1 MNPENMNTRF
11 INLHGYSDCIEVVR
25 GDARM
30 VLEPNCGGR
39 ILQYEYKGV
48 NALYVDPAEAGY
60 RLSAGKPHPSPFGP
74 GAGRSDIGPEFTTV
88 PHPELWLGKWSAS
101 IGREGTVELTSA
113 HDYQTGV
120 QLTREFSLEQNFAK
134 LKFTQTILNIDE
146 SPRKYFHWSR
156 TLCTGGGIA
165 IAPIN
170 EESRYPRGYITY
182 GPGEVLNYLPAP
194 EANVIVG
201 DGLLQICGPGSAK
214 KFAMDLSEGWLAY
227 ITRDSRLFIK
237 KFPVYPGGIY
247 GELASN
253 NMFFRYEAE
262 ETCGIESIGPLENIA
277 PSFDAS
283 FTETWYLMEFEYP
296 GRMPVKE
303 SSIRKIIDILVM

>member
-1 MNPENMNTRF
+1 MKARF
-11 INLHGYSDCIEVVR
+11 INLHGYSDCIEVVN
-25 GDARM
+25 GDARI

-48 NALYVDPAEAGY
+48 NALYVNPEEAGY
-60 RLSAGKPHPSPFGP
+60 LFSGGEPHPGPFGP
-74 GAGRSDIGPEFTTV
+74 SAGRSDLGPEHTTV
-88 PHPELWLGKWSAS
+88 PHPELWLGKWSS
-101 IGREGTVELTSA
+101 HIGEDGTVELTSV
-113 HDYQTGV
+113 HDYSTGV
-120 QLTREFSLEQNFAK
+120 QLTRNFSLEENFAK
-134 LKFTQTILNIDE
+134 LKFTQSILNIDE

-170 EESRYPRGYITY
+170 EESRFSLGYTTY

-194 EANVIVG
+194 EPNVIIG
-201 DGLLQICGPGSAK
+201 ENLLQIFGPPSAK

-227 ITRDSRLFIK
+227 VTRDSRLFIK
-237 KFPVYPGGIY
+237 KFPVYPGRIY

-253 NMFFRYEAE
+253 SMSFWYNGEEMCEVEA
-262 ETCGIESIGPLENIA
+262 IGPQEIIE

-283 FTETWYLMEFEYP
+283 FTETWYLMEFDYP
-296 GRMPVKE
+296 GRKPVKE
-303 SSIRKIIDILVM
+303 SNIRKIIDVLVM